1 MNPKIHSSISVVC
14 MIAFTAC
21 NHNDLANPGTEKY
34 FPQVKLIIE
43 NHCASCHY
51 SSGTWAGR
59 PVSFDNDTA
68 IAQQYQLI
76 KSAVAD
82 PVSPTNRRMPQ
93 DGMLTADEID
103 IIVKWFDKGGKI
115 TD

>member
-1 MNPKIHSSISVVC
+1 MNRKIHSAIAVAY
-14 MIAFTAC
+14 MIVITAC
-21 NHNDLANPGTEKY
+21 NHDDLTNPGTEKY
-34 FPQVKLIIE
+34 FPKVKMIIE
-43 NHCASCHY
+43 NHCASCHN
-51 SSGTWAGR
+51 STGAWTGR
-59 PVSFDNDTA
+59 PVSFDDDTA
-68 IAQQYQLI
+68 IAAQYQLI

>member
-1 MNPKIHSSISVVC
+1 MNSKIHISIAVVC
-14 MIAFTAC
+14 IIIFAAC
-21 NHNDLANPGTEKY
+21 NHNELPNPGPDVY
-34 FPQVKLIIE
+34 FPDVKLIIDD
-43 NHCASCHY
+43 HCASCHN
-51 SSGTWAGR
+51 SSGTWEGR

-68 IAQQYQLI
+68 IAEQYQLI

-82 PVSPTNRRMPQ
+82 PVSPMNRRMPQ

-103 IIVKWFDKGGKI
+103 IIIKWYDKGGKI